1 MEVFRAIRSA
11 GSDEVKNEMSPRS
24 VRVSLRLLVL
34 FCPVIAQRALAHE
47 GHGKEVGAFDLDAPR
62 RVSPETAAHIGLETA
77 EVDFGSVEEVL
88 DLLGVVRAA
97 PDRHWTI
104 STRTAGKV
112 LAVYVQIGDRVSM
125 GDVLIELDSPE
136 LARNIY
142 EVRKLEVEY
151 QKLLLDLVRSEGRV
165 EQLRVEVDNAAATA
179 ELAEAELQRSE
190 AAGERAIPLNV
201 LAERRAAAL
210 RARGEAKLKAVD
222 LSVAL
227 KEAEAMRSQAEAL
240 RLSRDALLAI
250 ANVEPL
256 QQRRPEHESDEQP
269 INMLRLVAPADGVVV
284 GRWARPGH
292 WASAGETLLSIAD
305 YAVVQIEGEL
315 PESLIARVADRSSDK
330 VRIRTPVDGKLVAEG
345 TVKFISPVLDEVK
358 RTAHVLIEAAN
369 PDGVLRDAMF
379 VDLTFVVQQR
389 EMAVVVPTSALVSDG
404 PVHFVFLKNGD
415 VYQKQDINPGIADD
429 QFVEVLAGLAPGD
442 VVVTRGAYSL
452 TQLRPKAETA
462 LASAAPAGQNGSA
475 KP

>member
-1 MEVFRAIRSA
+1 MLRGTYRIEMPMLVVFGLAA
-11 GSDEVKNEMSPRS
+11 LA
-24 VRVSLRLLVL
+24 RVY
-34 FCPVIAQRALAHE
+34 AHE

-88 DLLGVVRAA
+88 GLLGIVRAA

-112 LAVYVQIGDRVSM
+112 LAVFVQVGDRVRK
-125 GDVLIELDSPE
+125 GDVLLELDSPE

-151 QKLLLDLVRSEGRV
+151 QKLQLDLVRSDGRV
-165 EQLRVEVDNAAATA
+165 EQLRVETENTNATA
-179 ELAEAELQRSE
+179 TLAEAELQRSE
-190 AAGERAIPLNV
+190 AAGDRAIPLNV
-201 LAERRAAAL
+201 LSERRAAAL

-222 LSVAL
+222 LSVAI
-227 KEAEAMRSQAEAL
+227 KEAEAMKSQAEAL

-256 QQRRPEHESDEQP
+256 QQRRSDHESDDQP
-269 INMLRLVAPADGVVV
+269 INMLRLLAPADGVIV

-292 WASAGETLLSIAD
+292 WAAAGEAMLSIAD

-315 PESLIARVADRSSDK
+315 PESLIGRVVNRSSDK
-330 VRIRTPVDGKLVAEG
+330 VRIRTSTDGKLVAEG
-345 TVKFISPVLDEVK
+345 SVKFISPVLDEVK

-379 VDLTFVVQQR
+379 VDLTFVVQSR
-389 EMAVVVPTSALVSDG
+389 EMGVVVPTSALVSDG

-415 VYQKQDINPGIADD
+415 VYQKQDINPGIASD

-452 TQLRPKAETA
+452 TQLRPRAEA
-462 LASAAPAGQNGSA
+462 AVASAAPASQSGLA